1 MQYKLQS
8 ATLCPTSLLIS
19 IPRHTLTAVALTFT
33 LTLLAIG
40 RRNTQPRKPFSLPD
54 LDMPMKH
61 PMLRQY
67 YKTPTLPN
75 SSSPLYY
82 GI

>member
-54 LDMPMKH
+54 LVVHANEAPH
-61 PMLRQY
+61 A
-67 YKTPTLPN
+67 KTIL
-75 SSSPLYY
+75 
-82 GI
+82 